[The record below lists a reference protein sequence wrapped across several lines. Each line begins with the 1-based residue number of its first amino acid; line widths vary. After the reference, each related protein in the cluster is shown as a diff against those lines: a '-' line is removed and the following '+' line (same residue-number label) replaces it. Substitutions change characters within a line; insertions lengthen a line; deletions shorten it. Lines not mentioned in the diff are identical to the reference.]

1 MFQPRPSQ
9 KKVLEYSRGRMGIVA
24 VPGSGKTQILSLLAA
39 QIITSGLLDQ
49 DQEVLVVTLVNS
61 AVDEFA
67 RRMGTLIER
76 RSLIPNFGYRV
87 RTLHGLAHDI
97 VRERPDLVGLSE
109 DFQII
114 DEHDANQIR
123 QDAAQAWLNAHPN
136 ALDDYLDPDLLE
148 NSQKLQQV
156 RRYDLPQLVNEM
168 AVAFIR
174 TAKDLRLS
182 PALLRRH
189 LEQSSV
195 PLPLVEMGCAIYADY
210 QRALTYR
217 GAVDFDDLVWLA
229 IQVLEMDVQV
239 LERLRRRWP
248 FILED
253 EAQDSSRLQEQIL
266 RLLCGPKGNWVRVG
280 DPNQAIYETFTTANP
295 RFLMNFLHER
305 GVKRRRLP
313 ESGRSTRS
321 IIKLANYLIDW
332 TRRQH
337 PNPDVRHALSLPHI
351 KPTSSD
357 DPQPNP
363 PDDPRKIWLFP
374 AKYSP
379 VEEVQVVVR
388 SLERWLPQHT
398 QETVAVL
405 VPRNL
410 RGAEVIEELARRGI
424 PYYEALQSTLSTRL
438 TTATLN
444 KVMDYLAAPQ
454 TPSKLGE
461 AYKAWRFSDPNSS
474 ENQDLIHRVAVLL
487 RKCRFIEDF
496 TSPLL
501 ERDWL
506 NSLSTEEE
514 NATVLQ
520 ELEIFRQVVQR
531 WQEAV
536 LLPID
541 QLILTIAQDL
551 FTKPVDLALAHKLAL
566 MLRHASNLHTDWRLP
581 ELNREIGLIA
591 RNERRFLGFSEDD
604 TGFDPERHKGKVIVA
619 TIHKA
624 KGLEFDRV
632 YLMSV
637 NNYDFPSGVEGD
649 QYISEPWF
657 IRNRLNLTEEAL
669 EQLRAA
675 LSPNEYTWYREG
687 EATRRAR
694 LNYVAERLRLLYVGI
709 TRAKKEL
716 IITWNSGRH
725 GNLRP
730 ALPFLALQTYW
741 ETRTAS
747 KRIRS
752 KPIPDEPLH
761 GELP

>member
-1 MFQPRPSQ
+1 MFQPRLSQ
-9 KKVLEYSRGRMGIVA
+9 KKILEYTGGKMGIVA

-39 QIITSGLLDQ
+39 QIIASGVLEE

-67 RRMGTLIER
+67 RRMGTFIER
-76 RSLIPNFGYRV
+76 RSLMPNFGYRV

-97 VRERPDLVGLSE
+97 VRERPDLAGLSE

-114 DEHDANQIR
+114 DEQDANQIR
-123 QDAAQAWLNAHPN
+123 QDAAQAWLNANPH
-136 ALDDYLDPDLLE
+136 AFDEFLAAEVLE
-148 NSQKLQQV
+148 NPQTLQQV
-156 RRYDLPQLVNEM
+156 RRSHLPNLVNEM
-168 AVAFIR
+168 ALAFIR

-182 PALLRRH
+182 PAMLRNH
-189 LEQSSV
+189 LEHCSV
-195 PLPLVEMGCAIYADY
+195 PTKLVEMGCAIYTDY
-210 QRALTYR
+210 QRALAYR

-229 IQVLEMDVQV
+229 IQVLELDTQV
-239 LERLRRRWP
+239 LERMRRRWP
-248 FILED
+248 YILED
-253 EAQDSSRLQEQIL
+253 EAQDSSRLQEEIL

-295 RFLMNFLHER
+295 RFLLDFLHKR

-321 IIKLANYLIDW
+321 IIFLANYLIDW
-332 TRRQH
+332 TRYQH
-337 PNPDVRHALSLPHI
+337 PNPDVRHALVLPHI
-351 KPTSSD
+351 KPTPPD

-363 PDDPRKIWLFP
+363 PDDPRQIRFISKKFSP
-374 AKYSP
+374 A
-379 VEEVQVVVR
+379 EEVREVVR
-388 SLERWLPQHT
+388 SLARWLPQHP

-405 VPRNL
+405 VPRNQ
-410 RGAEVIEELARRGI
+410 RGADVIDELERQHI
-424 PYYEALQSTLSTRL
+424 PYFEVLQSTLPTRVA
-438 TTATLN
+438 TATLN
-444 KVMDYLAAPQ
+444 KVMDYLASPAAS
-454 TPSKLGE
+454 SKLE
-461 AYKAWRFSDPNSS
+461 QAYKAWRHHLATLPEDQ
-474 ENQDLIHRVAVLL
+474 ERIHQVAVLL
-487 RKCRFIEDF
+487 RRCRYIEDF
-496 TSPLL
+496 ASPLL
-501 ERDWL
+501 QRDWL
-506 NSLSTEEE
+506 DSLPVEELDE
-514 NATVLQ
+514 AVLQ
-520 ELEIFRQVVQR
+520 ELYAFRQVVQR
-531 WQEAV
+531 WQQST

-566 MLRHASNLHTDWRLP
+566 LLRHASNLHTEWRLP
-581 ELNREIGLIA
+581 EINREIGLIA

-604 TGFDPERHKGKVIVA
+604 TGFDPGRNKGKVIVA

-637 NNYDFPSGVEGD
+637 NNYDFPSGLEGD
-649 QYISEPWF
+649 QYVSEPWF
-657 IRNRLNLTEEAL
+657 IRDRLNLTEEVL
-669 EQLRAA
+669 EQLQKT
-675 LSPNEYTWYREG
+675 LSTDEHTWYREG

-716 IITWNSGRH
+716 IITWNSGRN

-741 ETRTAS
+741 ETRRQT
-747 KRIRS
+747 KRSRS
-752 KPIPDEPLH
+752 KPISEQGAL
-761 GELP
+761 EE